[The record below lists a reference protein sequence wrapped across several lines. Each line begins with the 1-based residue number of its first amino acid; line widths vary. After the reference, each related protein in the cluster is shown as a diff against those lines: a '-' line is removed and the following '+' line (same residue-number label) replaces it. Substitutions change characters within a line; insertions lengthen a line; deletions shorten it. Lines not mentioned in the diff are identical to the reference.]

1 MADEKEKPQVTEI
14 LLQEEKAMIKTH
26 GKFLIPI
33 GWILIALSVL
43 VTIGMVQGSHQRDPS
58 IEAFLNHPDS
68 PSLGGTIGVIIGT
81 NLLTLPAMLF
91 GIYAMLRKNAKG
103 KPLAITSIIL
113 FFIIAGVQF
122 LPSHSS
128 DTQSYS
134 RNDSYIS
141 NKEIDSS
148 QLASEIAK
156 ELKGIS
162 KGDIIKEF
170 IEKIDNTS
178 LKYTSNQDGFFVIYP
193 SKPTLTEV
201 TGDIQTTR
209 NYQAYSDSGP
219 VSYNVFFNIFK
230 KKILSSS
237 AIDAYLKAALTGRLV
252 AANQSRIIKEELI
265 IYKGFKAHHFV
276 YLEAE
281 LNPPILHEGLIFLLD
296 GDSVS
301 LTMLHPNSVVPD
313 YSFDKF
319 VASFNLI
326 PLAPQLKEESW
337 KDKVSGLRIRPPIDM
352 DVYKTN
358 NPKTGLIVMFSNK
371 AGHSLGIFDISVL
384 YPNMTNSDIERE
396 LSSQEKDLDNWY
408 RVQLSNSSTTTKM
421 VQLTK
426 ILEHGSKIYM
436 VQGYGPAKTL
446 FRSELKLK
454 KAAESLTF
462 IEDKGN

>member
-1 MADEKEKPQVTEI
+1 M
-14 LLQEEKAMIKTH
+14 
-26 GKFLIPI
+26 
-33 GWILIALSVL
+33 
-43 VTIGMVQGSHQRDPS
+43 
-58 IEAFLNHPDS
+58 
-68 PSLGGTIGVIIGT
+68 
-81 NLLTLPAMLF
+81 
-91 GIYAMLRKNAKG
+91 
-103 KPLAITSIIL
+103 
-113 FFIIAGVQF
+113 
-122 LPSHSS
+122 
-128 DTQSYS
+128 
-134 RNDSYIS
+134 
-141 NKEIDSS
+141 
-148 QLASEIAK
+148 
-156 ELKGIS
+156 
-162 KGDIIKEF
+162 
-170 IEKIDNTS
+170 
-178 LKYTSNQDGFFVIYP
+178 IYP